1 MSSLQ
6 VHNKIVSRLQLQ
18 IENPKMSV
26 GHSYILC
33 HLNCKCYLVN
43 MTTTIVACSTN
54 IGANKITMMKIYSF
68 SLKDPNNSIL
78 KTIELINDLSKT
90 FKS

>member
-1 MSSLQ
+1 
-6 VHNKIVSRLQLQ
+6 
-18 IENPKMSV
+18 
-26 GHSYILC
+26 
-33 HLNCKCYLVN
+33 